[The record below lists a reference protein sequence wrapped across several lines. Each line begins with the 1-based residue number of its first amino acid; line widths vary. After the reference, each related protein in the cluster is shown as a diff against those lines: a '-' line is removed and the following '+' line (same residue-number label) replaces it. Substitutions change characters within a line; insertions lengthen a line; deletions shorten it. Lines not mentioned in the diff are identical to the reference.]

1 MSVAI
6 EVPNAIFRQEEWYLY
21 MAGKGPMP
29 AGGPQNRQ
37 EEWYVWL
44 AQNGGG
50 GGGGDNPFPVGTQ
63 GQYAGY
69 NASGAGVAISPDTTP
84 TANSNKLITSGA
96 VYSAIAA
103 FPKGLVY
110 KGAVNYYA
118 SLPTSGQTIGDVYTV
133 KYAGTSGTTTDGTE
147 YAWGNYEGSAQWI
160 AIGPDVS
167 NIVVEL
173 NNKADRIEEVT
184 VSTSGD
190 VTQALNAETVYHFTS
205 AALTSL
211 TVTLAAAASG
221 EMAQYHFDFTSGE
234 TAATLTLPDTVKI
247 DLDGTAGTGV
257 VTYTM
262 DANTRYEIDILNGY
276 GVISEW
282 TI

>member
-84 TANSNKLITSGA
+84 TANSSKLITSGA
-96 VYSAIAA
+96 VYSA
-103 FPKGLVY
+103 
-110 KGAVNYYA
+110 
-118 SLPTSGQTIGDVYTV
+118 
-133 KYAGTSGTTTDGTE
+133 
-147 YAWGNYEGSAQWI
+147 
-160 AIGPDVS
+160 
-167 NIVVEL
+167 L
-173 NNKADRIEEVT
+173 NNKADKIEEVT
-184 VSTSGD
+184 VSTSGA

-221 EMAQYHFDFTSGE
+221 EMAQYHFDFTSGA